1 MPFERAFDGQNAL
14 IIMDTFLCIGQDA
27 SALVFFNGA
36 VKNAVC
42 SSALFRERGTN
53 FTQFR
58 RCRSLNNTSTVEH
71 AIDLVGHLFVWS
83 QVSELILN
91 GRRTHGVLFEEV
103 MHSVKA
109 LNHAFDHEKVFTFE
123 RSALD
128 FQAQ

>member
-1 MPFERAFDGQNAL
+1 MN
-14 IIMDTFLCIGQDA
+14 TFLCIGQDA

-36 VKNAVC
+36 VKNTVC
-42 SSALFRERGTN
+42 SRTFFGERGTN

-58 RCRSLNNTSTVEH
+58 RRRSLNNTSTVEH

-103 MHSVKA
+103 MHSIKA
-109 LNHAFDHEKVFTFE
+109 LKQHAMRTPSIQD
-123 RSALD
+123 
-128 FQAQ
+128 